1 MARFPIITPWGE
13 ELYPEDFAKPTT
25 REYCEPDECPDCGR
39 FLPDCEC
46 PVCEGCGNVLAEC
59 ECDDGI
65 EPVSTLFR
73 PDD

>member
-13 ELYPEDFAKPTT
+13 DLYPEDFAKPTT

-46 PVCEGCGNVLAEC
+46 ADENAAPEA
-59 ECDDGI
+59 
-65 EPVSTLFR
+65 LFQ
-73 PDD
+73 PDE